1 MKKLLQKISLL
12 VIGIVASVVVNAQT
26 IEVSASVAGTNT
38 ILTNGGDP
46 YDVSAFGDIVQS
58 FFPITIT
65 IKNTGN
71 NTLELNKP
79 GGKYVSL
86 SGTGAS
92 DYTIDESGITSAIIG
107 AGLTQT
113 FKIDIASGATSG
125 VGKIVSLNLSSNDPV
140 NGAYTGSIKYTF
152 TNKGTPT
159 STINASDIGLSLY
172 PNPSNDGK
180 MQVKGTNVVVNKIVV
195 SNVAGQTEEF
205 TSSQFTTSL
214 KGLLLVKLY
223 TDKGIVS
230 EKIIVQE

>member
-71 NTLELNKP
+71 SALQLNKP

-92 DYTIDESGITSAIIG
+92 DYTIDESDITSAIIG

-113 FKIDIASGATSG
+113 FKIAIASGATNG

-152 TNKGTPT
+152 TNKGMPT
-159 STINASDIGLSLY
+159 STTNASDIGLSLY